1 MSDLVDKIVYLKNL
15 HELMTRVNRRRAGRR
30 ARRRAGRKA
39 MVGQKTSSSSYE
51 INRVNHIELTLS
63 GENIAEML
71 KHFMKMQKKM
81 LKKVRLPSFIYDSYH
96 KH

>member
-51 INRVNHIELTLS
+51 IKCCFYGRVLELIT
-63 GENIAEML
+63 
-71 KHFMKMQKKM
+71 
-81 LKKVRLPSFIYDSYH
+81 
-96 KH
+96 